1 MANTSSAAK
10 NARKAQR
17 RHIQRVAVKS
27 ELKTLRK
34 KTLETAGSDK
44 ADNTVVAELANNAYS
59 RFAKAGSNGAI
70 HPRTAA
76 RKIGRLMRAVHKLQS
91 AKTA

>member
-17 RHIQRVAVKS
+17 RHTLRVAVKS

-34 KTLETAGSDK
+34 KTLETAETGK
-44 ADNTVVAELANNAYS
+44 GNLAEIANNAYS
-59 RFAKAGSNGAI
+59 RIAKAGSNGYI

-76 RKIGRLMRAVHKLQS
+76 RKIGRLMRAVNKLQTTKS
-91 AKTA
+91 A